1 MPQAAARVKR
11 IPDAKDVALFSLD
24 ILRGKSPVAG
34 RGVSAKLV
42 CEAASLFLL
51 NMTNGLVKS
60 RPPPILTVLN
70 CDELSCQL
78 VAVLKAGDDPS
89 LINTVL
95 CTLCNLHA
103 YAGRGTDASLRFSSP
118 SCCRRSLCV
127 I

>member
-1 MPQAAARVKR
+1 MDTFYLFLANVCGVPQATARVKR

-34 RGVSAKLV
+34 REVSAKLV
-42 CEAASLFLL
+42 CEAAALFLL

-78 VAVLKAGDDPS
+78 VAVLKADGDPS
-89 LINTVL
+89 LINNVL
-95 CTLCNLHA
+95 CALCNLQM
-103 YAGRGTDASLRFSSP
+103 YAG
-118 SCCRRSLCV
+118 
-127 I
+127 